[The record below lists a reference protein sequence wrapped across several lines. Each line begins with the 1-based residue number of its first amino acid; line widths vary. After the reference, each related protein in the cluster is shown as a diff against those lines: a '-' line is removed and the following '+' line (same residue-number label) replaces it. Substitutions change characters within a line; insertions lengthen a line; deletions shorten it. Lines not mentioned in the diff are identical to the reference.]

1 MIQFTPHIS
10 DSLLKTDDSPKSL
23 DGESPVLYA
32 ERLGEWFS
40 ARSPQEHKKKHGQ
53 FFTPSAISRFMASL
67 ITPVGPEMRLLDP
80 GAGCGILSCAACEY
94 LMQAGHN
101 IRCIHL
107 DLYET
112 DIAVAGLLEK
122 CMSYLSGVLARRGIT
137 LDYTIH
143 TTDFILEYSES
154 LCDDPVLFSKQSPTY
169 DVCLSNPP
177 YFKLSKSDHR
187 AIAAMPVIHGQPNI
201 YALFMA
207 VGAAMLKKNGCF
219 IFITPRSFASGL
231 YFTRFREY
239 FFKLIQPDRVHLFDS
254 RRDGFKKDRVLQEMI
269 ILKGTRND
277 HWTQNSPHKRATLSV
292 SVSPSARALTPPE
305 TTVYAAETLLNMHS
319 QMKVLRLPRDRQE
332 EQLVERIS
340 AWPGSFKQYGL
351 RISTGP
357 VVPFRARPF
366 LSSHAGEPGETVPLV
381 WLHHVR
387 SMQLQWPIETLKKPQ
402 WLLLNDDAE
411 KLCVRNQNLVL
422 LRRFS
427 AKEEDRRLVAAPYF
441 ETEISTPHLGLENH
455 LNYIYRPDGTLT
467 REEAAGLAVL
477 LNSRSIDTYFRV
489 FNGNTQVGATEIS
502 LIPLPAYEAIVE
514 AGRQALQAGLDRCQI
529 ETAATLFFEPQKETV
544 L

>member
-154 LCDDPVLFSKQSPTY
+154 LCVDQ
-169 DVCLSNPP
+169 
-177 YFKLSKSDHR
+177 
-187 AIAAMPVIHGQPNI
+187 VI
-201 YALFMA
+201 F
-207 VGAAMLKKNGCF
+207 
-219 IFITPRSFASGL
+219 
-231 YFTRFREY
+231 
-239 FFKLIQPDRVHLFDS
+239 
-254 RRDGFKKDRVLQEMI
+254 
-269 ILKGTRND
+269 
-277 HWTQNSPHKRATLSV
+277 
-292 SVSPSARALTPPE
+292 
-305 TTVYAAETLLNMHS
+305 
-319 QMKVLRLPRDRQE
+319 
-332 EQLVERIS
+332 
-340 AWPGSFKQYGL
+340 
-351 RISTGP
+351 
-357 VVPFRARPF
+357 
-366 LSSHAGEPGETVPLV
+366 
-381 WLHHVR
+381 
-387 SMQLQWPIETLKKPQ
+387 
-402 WLLLNDDAE
+402 
-411 KLCVRNQNLVL
+411 
-422 LRRFS
+422 
-427 AKEEDRRLVAAPYF
+427 
-441 ETEISTPHLGLENH
+441 
-455 LNYIYRPDGTLT
+455 
-467 REEAAGLAVL
+467 
-477 LNSRSIDTYFRV
+477 
-489 FNGNTQVGATEIS
+489 
-502 LIPLPAYEAIVE
+502 
-514 AGRQALQAGLDRCQI
+514 
-529 ETAATLFFEPQKETV
+529 
-544 L
+544 